1 MSIFSNTILREVY
14 EKLTADSALVSL
26 VNDAV
31 FDDVPQ
37 TQDYPFIAI
46 GELVE
51 NEFNNDD
58 PEQMN
63 EASLTIHTFSRE
75 NGRKEVNEIQ
85 ERITQLLHRAS
96 ISASGFNFISIDH
109 EQSQSFTDA
118 DGKTRHGVAEFKILI
133 SEA

>member
-14 EKLTADSALVSL
+14 EKLTADSALMSL

-31 FDDVPQ
+31 YDHVLQ
-37 TQDYPFIAI
+37 TQNYPFIAV

-63 EASLTIHTFSRE
+63 EASLTIHTYSRKD
-75 NGRKEVNEIQ
+75 GRQEVNEIQ
-85 ERITQLLHRAS
+85 ERITRVLHRAEL
-96 ISASGFNFISIDH
+96 SASGFNFISIDH

-118 DGKTRHGVAEFKILI
+118 DGKTRHGVVEFNI
-133 SEA
+133 SITED